1 MKNKV
6 LILLLVICSSL
17 MLFGCEKKN
26 DDAINFKEEYEK
38 MNDKTNSG
46 GVSYRSVKIEEDNPF
61 VYISAED
68 LIKKFENSETFY
80 VYFGDTLCPWCR
92 SVIEKAIEV
101 ADENDIETIYYVKIW
116 DDEHNE
122 ILRDKYSLNKDGK
135 PELINNGAKEYSKL
149 LEYLDNVLSDYT
161 LTDDK
166 GNSVSVGEKRIFAP
180 NFIYVQNGVAK
191 KLVDGI
197 SEKQKKPNDELTKE
211 VLNDEEAQFK
221 EFFSN

>member
-6 LILLLVICSSL
+6 LILLLIVCSSL
-17 MLFGCEKKN
+17 MLCGCEKKN
-26 DDAINFKEEYEK
+26 DDAIKFKEEYEK
-38 MNDKTNSG
+38 TNDLTNSAG
-46 GVSYRSVKIEEDNPF
+46 ASYRSVTIDEDNPF
-61 VYISAED
+61 VYISPEE
-68 LIKKFENSETFY
+68 LLKKFENSETFY

-101 ADENDIETIYYVKIW
+101 ADENNIERIYYVKIW

-122 ILRDKYSLNKDGK
+122 ILRDKYSLNEDGK
-135 PELINNGAKEYSKL
+135 PEFVSKGAKEYSKL
-149 LEYLDNVLSDYT
+149 LEYLDSVLADYT
-161 LTDDK
+161 LTDDN

-180 NFIYVQNGVAK
+180 NYVYVQDGTPK

-197 SEKQKKPNDELTKE
+197 SEKQKTPNDKLTEE
-211 VLNDEEAQFK
+211 VLNDEEEQFK